1 MATWR
6 ELGEV
11 PDSDDDGDFDNHGQ
25 AHDSTLT
32 FSFNLDQHNGAAPST
47 SQAVPTHGLLSQAKN
62 TSQSMCDI
70 PASSP
75 IGDAP
80 VVAPLPERPSTP
92 QPRVHMAMPPASSP
106 LSSAPDDDELADMFS
121 EGPYRAAASAIS
133 KPSRVVVSARGDSPD
148 PLGFETDDVSA
159 GLVELT
165 EPLPEFLF
173 DRDHATPV
181 LPPVSTQHLRRQH
194 SAPPSPETASA
205 IAAAVTAA
213 QRYERSL
220 RPRKPIQEHPYMIE
234 SAQYNKALKAR
245 GIKPVRMLEEAHARG
260 RNKTPEEDSQE
271 QEFQEESQNTVSEHQ
286 ERLCEESQSLL
297 HESLDYSAPFPT
309 FPSPS
314 TAKTSSQPP
323 RNTSSSPR
331 SVSRETNVT
340 SPFID
345 YEHHESD
352 QESDELPSLKQ
363 LLTAQTPSF
372 PVKRHPSSLLTS
384 SRKSTKKSASH
395 ISLEPTS
402 TNLHSVHAPH
412 IKFRELEESFQR
424 LISG

>member
-11 PDSDDDGDFDNHGQ
+11 PDSDDDGDFDNCGQ

-32 FSFNLDQHNGAAPST
+32 YSFDSDQHNEAAPPT

-62 TSQSMCDI
+62 TSQSIWDV

-75 IGDAP
+75 IGDAQ
-80 VVAPLPERPSTP
+80 VVAPLPDRPTTP
-92 QPRVHMAMPPASSP
+92 QPRVRMAMPPASSP

-121 EGPYRAAASAIS
+121 EAPYRAAASAIT

-165 EPLPEFLF
+165 EPPPEFLF
-173 DRDHATPV
+173 DRDHAKPV
-181 LPPVSTQHLRRQH
+181 PPPASTQHLRRQH
-194 SAPPSPETASA
+194 STPPSPETVSA

-245 GIKPVRMLEEAHARG
+245 GIKPVRMLEEAHARS
-260 RNKTPEEDSQE
+260 RNKTPEDDSQE

-286 ERLCEESQSLL
+286 EESQSLL
-297 HESLDYSAPFPT
+297 HESLDDSASLPT

-331 SVSRETNVT
+331 SVSRETNAT

-345 YEHHESD
+345 YGRHESGE
-352 QESDELPSLKQ
+352 ESDGLPEE
-363 LLTAQTPSF
+363 
-372 PVKRHPSSLLTS
+372 TS
-384 SRKSTKKSASH
+384 V
-395 ISLEPTS
+395 IPTDVV
-402 TNLHSVHAPH
+402 TEVD
-412 IKFRELEESFQR
+412 E
-424 LISG
+424 